1 MRYRAFFAV
10 AALLAFLGASASPSP
25 SPSPGPPTLLVDGVR
40 VLVQPPP
47 LVVGGRVYVPLQR
60 TLDALGIP
68 FRIRNGVLR
77 ARFGAHRVKL
87 LLGRSTAMLDGSP
100 VGFGAPPLVRDFTT
114 YVPLRFVG
122 AVLGAEAAYNPK
134 AHTISI
140 SGSMVGQTGSGFV
153 LSANGSG
160 VREGSVSELDML
172 SSPKTITVLF
182 GGTAHVIAL
191 HDDVRVE
198 LHDVA
203 TNVVRPGVLSDILPG
218 DFVRVDLGKKGRGTA
233 IHDDFGVRAGRV
245 AAVAG
250 GEFVLEDG
258 HVIVPDRTTQ
268 WLLNGAPG
276 TFADVHAGDE
286 ATIRYNVESNE
297 ILQVVLSDRRDP
309 LAPNGGIRSISI
321 DPSTPLREGERL
333 RVTMEGTP
341 GGLASFDIGG
351 LVHDVGMREE
361 RPGFYGGSLR
371 IGDAVSIAR
380 SPVIVTLVAGTE
392 RSVAR
397 AATLVSASSVPP
409 GIGRVGPAP
418 NAVVS
423 STTPAI
429 YATFLPDA
437 VGVDP
442 RSATLIVDGH
452 DVTSETIRSAR
463 FIHFI
468 PEIAYSGVVHVTV
481 RVSDFA
487 GNIATRSWSFTV
499 RP

>member
-1 MRYRAFFAV
+1 MRSRPLLSV
-10 AALLAFLGASASPSP
+10 AMLLAFLGASASPLP
-25 SPSPGPPTLLVDGVR
+25 SPSPAPPTLVVDGVR

-47 LVVGGRVYVPLQR
+47 ILVGGRVYVPLQR

-68 FRIRNGVLR
+68 FRIRHGVLR
-77 ARFGAHRVKL
+77 ARFGAHRVRL
-87 LLGRSTAMLDGSP
+87 QLGQSTAMLDGSP

-122 AVLGAEAAYNPK
+122 AVLGAQAAYDAK
-134 AHTISI
+134 ARTISI
-140 SGSMVGQTGSGFV
+140 SGSTIGQTGSGFV
-153 LSANGSG
+153 LSASGGG
-160 VREGSVSELDML
+160 VREGSVSELNTL

-182 GGTAHVIAL
+182 DDTAHTIAL

-203 TNVVRPGVLSDILPG
+203 TNVVRPGVLADLLPG
-218 DFVRVDLGKKGRGTA
+218 DFVRIDVGKKGRGRA
-233 IHDDFGVRAGRV
+233 IQDDFGVRTGRV

-268 WLLNGAPG
+268 WLLNGAPA
-276 TFADVHAGDE
+276 TLADVRPGDR
-286 ATIRYNVESNE
+286 ATIRYNVESDE
-297 ILQVVLSDRRDP
+297 ILQVVLGNRRDP
-309 LAPNGGIRSISI
+309 VAPSGGISSISV
-321 DPSTPLREGERL
+321 DPSTPLRAGQML
-333 RVTMEGTP
+333 RVTMHGAP

-351 LVHDVGMREE
+351 LVRDVGMREE

-371 IGDAVSIAR
+371 IGDAVSIAS
-380 SPVIVTLVAGTE
+380 SPVVVTLMVGSQ

-397 AATLVSASSVPP
+397 AETPVSASSVPP
-409 GIGRVGPAP
+409 GIGRVGPLP
-418 NAVVS
+418 GSIVS
-423 STTPAI
+423 SRTPAI

-442 RSATLIVDGH
+442 RSATLMVDGH

-468 PEIAYSGVVHVTV
+468 PEIDYRGVVRVTV
-481 RVSDFA
+481 RVADFA

>member
-1 MRYRAFFAV
+1 MRFRPLLAV
-10 AALLAFLGASASPSP
+10 AVLLAFLGASASPSP
-25 SPSPGPPTLLVDGVR
+25 SPTPGAPTLFVDGVR

-47 LVVGGRVYVPLQR
+47 LIVHGRVYVPLQR

-68 FRIRNGVLR
+68 FRLRNGVLH
-77 ARFGAHRVKL
+77 ARFGAHRVTL
-87 LLGRSTAMLDGSP
+87 RLGESSAMLDGSA
-100 VGFGAPPLVRDFTT
+100 VDFGAPPLVRDFTT

-122 AVLGAEAAYNPK
+122 AVLGAQ
-134 AHTISI
+134 AHYDAQARRIAI
-140 SGSMVGQTGSGFV
+140 VGSSVGETGSGFV
-153 LSANGSG
+153 LSASGHG
-160 VREGSVSELDML
+160 VREGSVSALDVL
-172 SSPKTITVLF
+172 STPMTVTLLF
-182 GGTAHVIAL
+182 GGSAHTIAL
-191 HDDVRVE
+191 HENVRVE

-203 TNVVRPGVLSDILPG
+203 TNVVRPGTLADVLPG
-218 DFVRVDLGKKGRGTA
+218 DFVRVDLGKKGRGTE
-233 IHDDFGVRAGRV
+233 IHDDFGVRAGRI

-250 GEFVLEDG
+250 GEFVLADG

-268 WLLNGAPG
+268 WLLDGAPA
-276 TFADVHAGDE
+276 TFAQVRPGDD
-286 ATIRYNVESNE
+286 ATIRYNVESDE
-297 ILQVVLSDRRDP
+297 ILQVILSDRHDP
-309 LAPNGGIRSISI
+309 LAPSGAISSIVI
-321 DPSTPLREGERL
+321 DPTTPLRAGELL
-333 RVTMEGTP
+333 RVTMRGTP
-341 GGLASFDIGG
+341 GGIASFDIGG

-361 RPGFYGGSLR
+361 RPGYYGGSLH

-380 SPVIVTLVAGTE
+380 SPVIVTLLVGSQ

-397 AATLVSASSVPP
+397 GATLVSASSVPP
-409 GIGRVGPAP
+409 GIGRVGPGP
-418 NAVVS
+418 GSTVS

-481 RVSDFA
+481 RVADFA

>member
-1 MRYRAFFAV
+1 MRYRPLLAIAV
-10 AALLAFLGASASPSP
+10 LLAFLGASASPSA

-47 LVVGGRVYVPLQR
+47 ILVGGRVYVPLQR

-68 FRIRNGVLR
+68 FRIRNGTLH
-77 ARFGAHRVKL
+77 ARFGAHRVTL
-87 LLGRSTAMLDGSP
+87 LLGQSSAMLDGVP
-100 VGFGAPPLVRDFTT
+100 VGFGAPPVVRDFTT

-122 AVLGAEAAYNPK
+122 AVLGAQAAYDAK
-134 AHTISI
+134 ARTISI
-140 SGSMVGQTGSGFV
+140 SGSTVGQTGNGFV
-153 LSANGSG
+153 LSANGGG
-160 VREGSVSELDML
+160 VREGSVSELDTL

-182 GGTAHVIAL
+182 GGTAHTIAL
-191 HDDVRVE
+191 HDNVRVE

-203 TNVVRPGVLSDILPG
+203 TNVVRPGLLADIVPG
-218 DFVRVDLGKKGRGTA
+218 DFVRIDLGKKGRGSA
-233 IHDDFGVRAGRV
+233 IRDDFGVRAGRV

-268 WLLNGAPG
+268 WLLNGAPA
-276 TFADVHAGDE
+276 TLADVRAGDD
-286 ATIRYNVESNE
+286 ATIRYNVESDE
-297 ILQVVLSDRRDP
+297 ILQVVLSDRHDP
-309 LAPNGGIRSISI
+309 VAPSGAIASIAV
-321 DPSTPLREGERL
+321 DPGTPLRAGQTL
-333 RVTMEGTP
+333 RVTMRGTP

-351 LVHDVGMREE
+351 VVHDVGMREE

-380 SPVIVTLVAGTE
+380 SPVVVTLVVGSQ

-409 GIGRVGPAP
+409 GIGRVGPASGSI
-418 NAVVS
+418 VS
-423 STTPAI
+423 SETPAI

-442 RSATLIVDGH
+442 RSATLIVNGH

-468 PEIAYSGVVHVTV
+468 PEIDYRGVVRVTV
-481 RVSDFA
+481 RVADFA
-487 GNIATRSWSFTV
+487 GNTATRSWSFTV